1 MLRALGCAL
10 GFAALAAGQA
20 TVTFH
25 SSIDGSEQPYALY
38 APKSLDAARRYP
50 LVVSLHE
57 EESNHV
63 ANLKHIFGVPTRYG
77 ETGLQT
83 LTTLPTLRD
92 VGFLVAC
99 PFARGTMGYQGI
111 AEQDVYDVL
120 ADVKRR
126 YPVDEDRV
134 YLTGASMG
142 GGGALWLALT
152 RPDIWAAVAPVCPDP
167 FPGTNE
173 LASNALNLPIRFFH
187 GEQDPAVP
195 AEVSRQWQRRLL
207 TLGSPVEYIEF
218 PGVRHNAWDFAYRN
232 GAIFEWFGQF
242 HRNRDPDHVRFT
254 ATSARYR
261 AAYWVR
267 LDGVP
272 SNAAASID
280 AVRTAGGVR
289 IQTQNV
295 DGFTLS
301 PWQGGIAPLAQRPAR
316 INREVRSNDF
326 PESTAVKSL
335 TVDGTPMRLKPGA
348 PLHFTRTSKG
358 WAQTPGV
365 EDAAVRGPILEAV
378 NGRQIYVYG
387 VDDPQGRKDAERAAA
402 WSNSRVRIN
411 LTLPVKSDKEITDED
426 LASADLIL
434 FGNRQTNRLIA
445 RFGAS
450 FPLELDP
457 GAADYGLLFVA
468 PIGKRLALVS
478 SGRSWW
484 SGADESSRGGYRYAP
499 AQYRLLSTFGDYI
512 LFKGGLAQVLAE
524 GRFDTSGKVPP
535 EAAGAL
541 KAAGTVTV
549 R

>member
-1 MLRALGCAL
+1 MLKALGRAALRLWRSGCAL
-10 GFAALAAGQA
+10 GFAALAAGQ
-20 TVTFH
+20 TTITFH

-38 APKSLDAARRYP
+38 APKALDAARRYP
-50 LVVSLHE
+50 LVISLHE

-63 ANLKHIFGVPTRYG
+63 ANLKHIFGVPVRYG

-126 YPVDEDRV
+126 YPVDEDRI

-167 FPGTNE
+167 IPGTNE
-173 LASNALNLPIRFFH
+173 LASNALNLPMRFFH

-232 GAIFEWFGQF
+232 GAIFEWFGNLR
-242 HRNRDPDHVRFT
+242 RNRDPDHVRFT

-261 AAYWVR
+261 TAYWVR

-295 DGFTLS
+295 DGFTL
-301 PWQGGIAPLAQRPAR
+301 A
-316 INREVRSNDF
+316 
-326 PESTAVKSL
+326 TAAKTL
-335 TVDGTPMRLKPGA
+335 TVDGTPVRLKPGA

-411 LTLPVKSDKEITDED
+411 LTLTVKSDKQITDED

-434 FGNRQTNRLIA
+434 FGNRQTNQLIA

-484 SGADESSRGGYRYAP
+484 SGADESGRGGYRFAP
-499 AQYRLLSTFGDYI
+499 PQYRLLSTFGDYI
-512 LFKGGLAQVLAE
+512 LFKGGLRQVLAE
-524 GRFDTSGKVPP
+524 GRFDANGKVPA